1 MPTAHHDLPHTV
13 RPAGALVESPL
24 QLLCT
29 IEAHAAG
36 LGGTT
41 TRVHVRD
48 DVPALG
54 DALDEMRRYG
64 LPDGFSTEL
73 TGTRAALT
81 AREPVWLVGDAFSG
95 LFQATAP
102 LRRGLDRLVLVD
114 DGLATLDL
122 ARRLA
127 EHEPL
132 VRPRATP
139 GRARRLLGTVAARR
153 LRDLAAAG
161 RVTLFTALP
170 LDDTVAERLR
180 AQGFTVLRNEF
191 AWLAQAPAAGAPAEP
206 TVVIGSAL
214 AADGLVD
221 TDAYVAWVRSLAEHG
236 PLRYLPH
243 RRESDAVLARLA
255 ALDGVALDSAGAPVE
270 LRLRGMTASQRVVS
284 LPSTA
289 AVLLTTILAARGVAV
304 APQHVPDPWWTD
316 RASPALRA
324 HLSSVLRLA
333 EQARGTRTGAAQDTT
348 PQDSTDSTDLSTYPE
363 DHG

>member
-1 MPTAHHDLPHTV
+1 MPTAHHNPPHPM

-36 LGGTT
+36 LGGTP

-54 DALDEMRRYG
+54 DALHEVRRFG
-64 LPDGFSTEL
+64 LPDGFSADLAGRRT
-73 TGTRAALT
+73 ALT
-81 AREPVWLVGDAFSG
+81 AHEPVWLVGDAFSG

-102 LRRGLDRLVLVD
+102 LRRGLARVVLVD

-127 EHEPL
+127 EREPL
-132 VRPRATP
+132 VRPRAAA
-139 GRARRLLGTVAARR
+139 GAARRRLGTVAARR
-153 LRDLAAAG
+153 LRDLAADG
-161 RVTLFTALP
+161 RATLFTALP
-170 LDDTVAERLR
+170 LDPAVADHLT
-180 AQGFTVLRNEF
+180 AQGFELVRNEF
-191 AWLAQAPAAGAPAEP
+191 AWLAQAPSAGAPDEP

-214 AADGLVD
+214 AADGLID
-221 TDAYVAWVRSLAEHG
+221 TDSYVEWVRSLAADG

-243 RRESDAVLARLA
+243 RRETDAVLSRLA
-255 ALDGVALDSAGAPVE
+255 ATDGLLLDAAGAPVE
-270 LRLRGMTASQRVVS
+270 LRLRGMAASQRVVS

-289 AVLLTTILAARGVAV
+289 AVLLTTILAPRGVAV
-304 APQHVPDPWWTD
+304 MPQAVPESWWTD
-316 RASPALRA
+316 RAAPSLRA

-333 EQARGTRTGAAQDTT
+333 AEARAARTGPD
-348 PQDSTDSTDLSTYPE
+348 PTYPE

>member
-1 MPTAHHDLPHTV
+1 MRT
-13 RPAGALVESPL
+13 AGALVESPL

-36 LGGTT
+36 LGGNP
-41 TRVHVRD
+41 TRIHVRD

-54 DALDEMRRYG
+54 TALDAVRGFG
-64 LPDGFSTEL
+64 LPAGLSADLG
-73 TGTRAALT
+73 GRRAALT
-81 AREPVWLVGDAFSG
+81 AGEPVWLVGDAFSG

-102 LRRGLDRLVLVD
+102 LRCGLARVVLVD

-127 EHEPL
+127 EREPL
-132 VRPRATP
+132 VRPRATA
-139 GRARRLLGTVAARR
+139 GAARRSLGTVAARR
-153 LRDLAAAG
+153 LRSLAADG
-161 RVTLFTALP
+161 RATLFTALP
-170 LDDTVAERLR
+170 LDAAVSDRLR
-180 AQGFTVLRNEF
+180 AMGFELVRNEF
-191 AWLAQAPAAGAPAEP
+191 AWLAQVPAADAPTEP

-214 AADGLVD
+214 AGDGLI
-221 TDAYVAWVRSLAEHG
+221 DADRYVEWVRSLAADG

-243 RRESDAVLARLA
+243 RREPEAVLTRLSA
-255 ALDGVALDSAGAPVE
+255 IDGLVLDAAGAPVE

-289 AVLLTTILAARGVAV
+289 AVLLTTILAPAGVAV
-304 APQHVPDPWWTD
+304 IPQAVPDSWWTE
-316 RASPALRA
+316 RATPGLRT

-333 EQARGTRTGAAQDTT
+333 AEARAARTG
-348 PQDSTDSTDLSTYPE
+348 PDSTNPE